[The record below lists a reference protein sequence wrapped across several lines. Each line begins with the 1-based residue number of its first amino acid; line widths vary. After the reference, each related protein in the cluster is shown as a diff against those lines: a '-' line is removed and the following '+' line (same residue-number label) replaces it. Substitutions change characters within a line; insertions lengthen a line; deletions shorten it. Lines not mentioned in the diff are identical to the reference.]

1 MTNRRDDEDRRPP
14 APRPSYEPPPPR
26 RGGYQRESLGE
37 AVAKSFIRSVASSLG
52 RAIVRVLMGRM
63 R

>member
-1 MTNRRDDEDRRPP
+1 MSNRPDNDDARRH
-14 APRPSYEPPPPR
+14 APRPSYDPSPRR

-37 AVAKSFIRSVASSLG
+37 AMAKSFIRSVASGLG
-52 RAIVRVLMGRM
+52 RAIVRAVLGRG